1 MTHTEDVETTGNFEV
16 FVNGRLAHSKTS
28 GDGYVDT
35 PAKINALKRA
45 VRDATAVEAVAK
57 PGRADGLSVE
67 VPTAAVVM
75 QGVPMVWLTRTASPW
90 MKTLMMTTKR
100 KRAMRRSSYPCSRLC
115 SASRRSSAPDAGLP

>member
-75 QGVPMVWLTRTASPW
+75 QGGAHGLADEDGLALDEDLDDEDAEESNASLIVSMLTLVLSIPA
-90 MKTLMMTTKR
+90 LIG
-100 KRAMRRSSYPCSRLC
+100 A
-115 SASRRSSAPDAGLP
+115 

>member
-35 PAKINALKRA
+35 PAKVNALKRA

-57 PGRADGLSVE
+57 SGRADGLSVE

-75 QGVPMVWLTRTASPW
+75 QGGAHGLADEDGLALDEDLDDDDETEESNASLIVSMLTLVLSIPA
-90 MKTLMMTTKR
+90 LIG
-100 KRAMRRSSYPCSRLC
+100 A
-115 SASRRSSAPDAGLP
+115 